1 MTKYK
6 QVFRDVWRVFTFF
19 RSFHGSICFSC
30 VMLRT
35 DISVKILQDPGHKCN
50 APGIV
55 ELHTG
60 PVRRMKTSRDRSSQE
75 LVRVSRDI

>member
-1 MTKYK
+1 
-6 QVFRDVWRVFTFF
+6 
-19 RSFHGSICFSC
+19 
-30 VMLRT
+30 MLRT